1 MLRCSGGRSS
11 PRLSRSLL
19 LAHSSWVVGL
29 KASPTELRR
38 PRANTLPCE
47 PSGSNCDTAA
57 RRLSVS
63 SQMLHDE
70 PTETYILPSGPNT
83 TVRGEWPPV
92 GRFGTTTVG
101 VVEPGLKRST

>member
-1 MLRCSGGRSS
+1 MLRCSGGRLS

-19 LAHSSWVVGL
+19 LAHSSWVGGL
-29 KASPTELRR
+29 TASPTELRK
-38 PRANTLPCE
+38 PRANPLPCE

-70 PTETYILPSGPNT
+70 PTDTYSLPSGPNT
-83 TVRGEWPPV
+83 TVRVEWPPA
-92 GRFGTTTVG
+92 GRLGTITTG
-101 VVEPGLKRST
+101 VVEPGLK